1 VKLFCPYCTKE
12 IDQDTLQC
20 PFCGTSYAS
29 ETIQLLTEIVKV
41 AAEENATERRQF
53 IRIPKKFKLVYST
66 PKAFVEHYLS
76 NIGQGGVFIPTH
88 APLEAGTQCDVKIVL
103 PDGKEEIEVFCEVVW
118 QQKEEVVTPE
128 GISLAG
134 MGVNFLNLSPEDKER
149 IDAMCKEREKEIDK
163 IFGGKNLKQ

>member
-41 AAEENATERRQF
+41 ATEEGVSERRRF

-66 PKAFVEHYLS
+66 PKNTTSLILAKVGYLS
-76 NIGQGGVFIPTH
+76 QRT
-88 APLEAGTQCDVKIVL
+88 LL
-103 PDGKEEIEVFCEVVW
+103 W
-118 QQKEEVVTPE
+118 RPE
-128 GISLAG
+128 
-134 MGVNFLNLSPEDKER
+134 LNV
-149 IDAMCKEREKEIDK
+149 I
-163 IFGGKNLKQ
+163 

>member
-1 VKLFCPYCTKE
+1 MKLFCPYCTKE

-41 AAEENATERRQF
+41 ATEEGATERRRF

-76 NIGQGGVFIPTH
+76 NIGQGGVFIPTN

-163 IFGGKNLKQ
+163 ILGRKKS

>member
-12 IDQDTLQC
+12 IDHDTLQC

-41 AAEENATERRQF
+41 AAKEGVSERRRF
-53 IRIPKKFKLVYST
+53 IRIPKKFKIVYST
-66 PKAFVEHYLS
+66 SKAFVEHYLG
-76 NIGQGGVFIPTH
+76 NLGQGGVFIPTN
-88 APLEAGTQCDVKIVL
+88 APLEPGTQCNLKIVL

-118 QQKEEVVTPE
+118 QQKEEVMNPD

-134 MGVNFLNLSPEDKER
+134 MGVKFLNLSPEGIER
-149 IDAMCKEREKEIDK
+149 INAICKESEKEIDK
-163 IFGGKNLKQ
+163 ILGRKKS

>member
-1 VKLFCPYCTKE
+1 MKLFCPYCTKE

-41 AAEENATERRQF
+41 AAEEGVTERRRF

-76 NIGQGGVFIPTH
+76 NIGQGGVFIPTN
-88 APLEAGTQCDVKIVL
+88 APLEAGTQCDLKIVL
-103 PDGKEEIEVFCEVVW
+103 PDGKAEIEVFCEVTW
-118 QQKEEVVTPE
+118 HQKEEVVTPE

-134 MGVNFLNLSPEDKER
+134 MGVKFLNLSPEARER
-149 IDAMCKEREKEIDK
+149 IDAICKEREKEIDK
-163 IFGGKNLKQ
+163 ILGRKKS

>member
-149 IDAMCKEREKEIDK
+149 IDAICKEREKEIDK
-163 IFGGKNLKQ
+163 ILGGKNLKQ

>member
-1 VKLFCPYCTKE
+1 MKLFCPYCTKE

-149 IDAMCKEREKEIDK
+149 IDAICKEREKEIDK
-163 IFGGKNLKQ
+163 ILGRRKS

>member
-41 AAEENATERRQF
+41 AAEEGPNERRRF

-66 PKAFVEHYLS
+66 PKAFVENFLS
-76 NIGQGGVFIPTH
+76 NIGQGGVFIPTN
-88 APLEAGTQCDVKIVL
+88 APLETGTQCDVKIVL
-103 PDGKEEIEVFCEVVW
+103 PDGKEEIEIFCEVVW
-118 QQKEEVVTPE
+118 VQKEEIATPE

-134 MGVNFLNLSPEDKER
+134 MGVKFLNLSPEGKER
-149 IDAMCKEREKEIDK
+149 IDAISKEREKEIDK
-163 IFGGKNLKQ
+163 ILGRKNFKQ

>member
-1 VKLFCPYCTKE
+1 MKLFCPYCTKE

-149 IDAMCKEREKEIDK
+149 IDAICKEREKEIDK
-163 IFGGKNLKQ
+163 ILGRKKS

>member
-149 IDAMCKEREKEIDK
+149 IDAICKEREKEIDK
-163 IFGGKNLKQ
+163 ILGRRKS

>member
-20 PFCGTSYAS
+20 PFCGISYAS

-41 AAEENATERRQF
+41 ATEDFVSERRRF
-53 IRIPKKFKLVYST
+53 IRIPQKFKIVYST
-66 PKAFVEHYLS
+66 SKAFVEHYLS
-76 NIGQGGVFIPTH
+76 NIGQGGVFIPTK
-88 APLEAGTQCDVKIVL
+88 APLEVGTQCDVKIFL
-103 PDGKEEIEVFCEVVW
+103 PDGKEEIKVFCEVAW

-134 MGVNFLNLSPEDKER
+134 MGVKFLNLSPEGKER
-149 IDAMCKEREKEIDK
+149 IDAICKEREKQIDK
-163 IFGGKNLKQ
+163 ILGRKKS